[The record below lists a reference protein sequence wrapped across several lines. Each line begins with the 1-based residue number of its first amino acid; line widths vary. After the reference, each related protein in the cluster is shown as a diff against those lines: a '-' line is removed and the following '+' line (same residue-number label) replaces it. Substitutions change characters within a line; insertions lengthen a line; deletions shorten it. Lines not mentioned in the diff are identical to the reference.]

1 MCTENLNAGVM
12 MVKSTQ
18 DSARSDG
25 ADALNWTPERR
36 IFVQR
41 AVRSDLVVVATITSK
56 GSAQMRLP
64 YDNDMV
70 ETFAAD

>member
-1 MCTENLNAGVM
+1 
-12 MVKSTQ
+12 MVESVQ
-18 DSARSDG
+18 DRARSDS
-25 ADALNWTPERR
+25 ADALNWTPKRR